1 MKILLVYPRYPDS
14 FWSYKHALKFISKKA
29 AVPPLGLITVSAMLP
44 SGWQKKLVDMNVSQL
59 SKDDI
64 TWADYVFISAM
75 YIQKESVNTVIKVCN
90 DHGVRIVAGGPLF
103 TQEYKNYPLI
113 DHFVLNEAEITLP
126 LFFFFFE
133 EDHPDRIYSTSE
145 YADLALSP
153 TPDYHLLEQKKY
165 AFMNLQVSRGC
176 PFSCDFCEITSLLG
190 HKVRMKTTSQILTEL
205 DTLYELNWRGSVA
218 VVDDN
223 FIGNKKE
230 IKVGLLPA
238 MKDWMQNHKFP
249 FTFNIQSS
257 INLADDPELMSSLV
271 KTGFNSA
278 FIGIETPDAES
289 LHACNKMQNENR
301 DLVECVKQIQNRG
314 IQVSGGFIVGFDS
327 DTPDVFQRQI
337 DFIQKSGIV
346 SAMVG
351 LLNAPKNTRLYN
363 RLKAENRLTTEA
375 TGNNTDF
382 SMNFTPKMN
391 HSDLIKGY
399 KKIIHN
405 IYSIKPY
412 YKRLRELL
420 LNYNRRYRK
429 KSRMDFSLIS
439 AFLKSVYIIG
449 ILNKG
454 RREYW
459 KLLIWTLFHR
469 PDLMVDAITFTVYG
483 YHYRT
488 IYGLREKS
496 RDVRMM

>member
-1 MKILLVYPRYPDS
+1 
-14 FWSYKHALKFISKKA
+14 
-29 AVPPLGLITVSAMLP
+29 
-44 SGWQKKLVDMNVSQL
+44 
-59 SKDDI
+59 
-64 TWADYVFISAM
+64 
-75 YIQKESVNTVIKVCN
+75 
-90 DHGVRIVAGGPLF
+90 
-103 TQEYKNYPLI
+103 
-113 DHFVLNEAEITLP
+113 
-126 LFFFFFE
+126 
-133 EDHPDRIYSTSE
+133 
-145 YADLALSP
+145 
-153 TPDYHLLEQKKY
+153 
-165 AFMNLQVSRGC
+165 
-176 PFSCDFCEITSLLG
+176 
-190 HKVRMKTTSQILTEL
+190 
-205 DTLYELNWRGSVA
+205 LYELNWRGSVA